1 MQAIEFI
8 AELKNDTIK
17 IPKEYME
24 NLGKK
29 VRIIILVDEAISG
42 KKVSV
47 KNKTIKKKFTAFKVD
62 TKKLKINREEANVRK
77 NLL

>member
-1 MQAIEFI
+1 VQAIEFI

-29 VRIIILVDEAISG
+29 VRVIIFVDEPISN
-42 KKVSV
+42 KKVV
-47 KNKTIKKKFTAFKVD
+47 
-62 TKKLKINREEANVRK
+62 TKKSKD
-77 NLL
+77 